1 MHHPEKVAKDT
12 IPSKVKD
19 FIRSAVEEQ
28 FKSLRPDLI
37 KHFDAVIIYDKRDYE
52 HVVRVK
58 YELTEIMRWDGRD
71 SDIRIELFDNEAYF
85 SQSRISIIQDVIN
98 KCCLLL
104 FYLTE
109 NADNPYFHFLCEEA
123 IAFSKLYTETGA
135 AVHPKSECVIKP
147 IHTLPQSARHYK
159 APPGLASLTSIDWF
173 DRGSKFTRD
182 KIISVL
188 INAKVTREQNE
199 ATDKTRREFAFMHYA
214 SRVMPGTS
222 QSVHPD
228 KGSPKY

>member
-1 MHHPEKVAKDT
+1 ML
-12 IPSKVKD
+12 
-19 FIRSAVEEQ
+19 RSR
-28 FKSLRPDLI
+28 K
-37 KHFDAVIIYDKRDYE
+37 
-52 HVVRVK
+52 
-58 YELTEIMRWDGRD
+58 G
-71 SDIRIELFDNEAYF
+71 
-85 SQSRISIIQDVIN
+85 SRINDAFRTLPTATERARTLKVILAWRRQTHHKDRIRFSKRN
-98 KCCLLL
+98 KRFKNTANFQQQTSL
-104 FYLTE
+104 FKRTKTSTRLI
-109 NADNPYFHFLCEEA
+109 NPQCTTQKKWPRILFQEA